1 MDGIRLGTVGSG
13 TIVRSILDAVRVTP
27 GIRLEAVYSRSPEK
41 AERLAADYGAAS
53 VYSDMDAFLADPA
66 VNFVYIATPNSLHFA
81 QAKRAL
87 LAGKNVI
94 LEKPFCPC
102 TEEAAEL
109 VALARENGLFLVD
122 ATPTAFLPGL
132 GVLRRELPALGRI
145 RAVQANYS
153 QYSSRLAR
161 LAAGELPPVFDP
173 AFCGGCL
180 MDLGYYN
187 VYVNAALFGRPRAV
201 RYEPRYLS
209 ESFFADAGNAPDA
222 MERPR
227 TADIAGTLT
236 LDYGDFTSTNFAAKD
251 IPGVSFFQI
260 SGERGSLYVAGGSN
274 GLSRIFRITKEGTE
288 ELTEGCNAAEGAS
301 SADGASPVFA
311 EPSPERWAV
320 EIRNLVPLLLA
331 EDHAALDE
339 RLRVMLDTVSIL
351 EEARKSSV
359 TERKEPP
366 CPQ

>member
-1 MDGIRLGTVGSG
+1 MDGIRLGTIGSG
-13 TIVRSILDAVRVTP
+13 TIVRSILDAVRATP

-53 VYSDMDAFLADPA
+53 VYSDMDAFLSDPA

-81 QAKRAL
+81 QAKRSL

-102 TEEAAEL
+102 AEEAAEL

-132 GVLRRELPALGRI
+132 GILRRELPALGRI

-161 LAAGELPPVFDP
+161 LAAGFLPPVFDP

-187 VYVNAALFGRPRAV
+187 VYLNAALFGRPRAV
-201 RYEPRYLS
+201 RYEPRFLS

-222 MERPR
+222 AKRPR

-260 SGERGSLYVAGGSN
+260 SGEDINSPRQSFVCEAQRAPEFSNLYEATWALIAHEWRSTANPKDGLFSKEAIANWPDLKQRVA
-274 GLSRIFRITKEGTE
+274 E
-288 ELTEGCNAAEGAS
+288 
-301 SADGASPVFA
+301 FA
-311 EPSPERWAV
+311 RFGQGMWA
-320 EIRNLVPLLLA
+320 
-331 EDHAALDE
+331 
-339 RLRVMLDTVSIL
+339 
-351 EEARKSSV
+351 
-359 TERKEPP
+359 
-366 CPQ
+366 

>member
-1 MDGIRLGTVGSG
+1 MDGIRLGTIGSG
-13 TIVRSILDAVRVTP
+13 TIVRSILDAVRATP

-53 VYSDMDAFLADPA
+53 VYSDMDAFLSDPA

-81 QAKRAL
+81 QAKRSL

-102 TEEAAEL
+102 AEEAAEL

-132 GVLRRELPALGRI
+132 GILRRELPALGRI

-161 LAAGELPPVFDP
+161 LAAGFLPPVFDP

-187 VYVNAALFGRPRAV
+187 VYLNAALFGRPRAV
-201 RYEPRYLS
+201 RYEPRFLS

-222 MERPR
+222 AKRPR

-274 GLSRIFRITKEGTE
+274 GLSRIFRITKEGTV
-288 ELTEGCNAAEGAS
+288 ELTEDGGTSA
-301 SADGASPVFA
+301 ADGASPVFA

-331 EDHAALDE
+331 EDRAALDE

-351 EEARKSSV
+351 EEARKS
-359 TERKEPP
+359 TAGAMERNP
-366 CPQ
+366 